1 MLGVGDG
8 DGVLVGDDVLVGVF
22 VGVDVEVAV
31 GVGDGNSIRIPD
43 KSSCC
48 NKE

>member
-1 MLGVGDG
+1 M
-8 DGVLVGDDVLVGVF
+8 LVGVF
-22 VGVDVEVAV
+22 VGVGVDVVV
-31 GVGDGNSIRIPD
+31 DVGDGNSIRIPD